1 MIIHFSHAPSTYL
14 FHPVPKILQ
23 NLEVLVL
30 LLGVKAKKK
39 FQQKKPLT
47 IFCSVFASGIF
58 GYSWLRWLM
67 RHFMSENLGKCIL
80 GYAWMHFRE
89 ATGSNRLMWLHTLN
103 RGTYRISDLETIFEL
118 GKTYLMLVPSIWN
131 SRRPIESN
139 RRVYQ
144 FISSSRKNAVRPTGY
159 DDYSDFSCLMTWMT
173 LISCWLDFFFQI
185 YEKQR
190 FDDLVSFSDS
200 LLSAYF

>member
-39 FQQKKPLT
+39 FQQENHWPC
-47 IFCSVFASGIF
+47 FFGICF
-58 GYSWLRWLM
+58 RDICEVGWDGLCGISCRNTW
-67 RHFMSENLGKCIL
+67 FPTKCIL
-80 GYAWMHFRE
+80 GYAWMHFLM
-89 ATGSNRLMWLHTLN
+89 GSNRLMWLAHEQ
-103 RGTYRISDLETIFEL
+103 DLSNPIFPNNLEL

-131 SRRPIESN
+131 STRPIESN
-139 RRVYQ
+139 RRVY
-144 FISSSRKNAVRPTGY
+144 ILITKKCRSSNRLRWLFWFLIFNDL
-159 DDYSDFSCLMTWMT
+159 DDFDIMLTW
-173 LISCWLDFFFQI
+173 FFFQI